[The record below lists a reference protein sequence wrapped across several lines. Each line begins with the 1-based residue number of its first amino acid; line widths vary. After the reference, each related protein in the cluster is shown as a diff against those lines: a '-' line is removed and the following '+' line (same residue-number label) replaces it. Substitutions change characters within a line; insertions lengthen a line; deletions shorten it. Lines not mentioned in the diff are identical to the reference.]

1 MKRAVILLI
10 IFGMIV
16 LGCAEKKPTTE
27 KINEKLV
34 KTPSVKTP
42 TETPTEQAP
51 TPAKTPTPVEDI
63 NKTLKDVDELLK
75 ELQDIE
81 NISFN
86 L

>member
-1 MKRAVILLI
+1 MKRAIILLI

-16 LGCAEKKPTTE
+16 LGCAEKKPITE
-27 KINEKLV
+27 KL
-34 KTPSVKTP
+34 VKTP